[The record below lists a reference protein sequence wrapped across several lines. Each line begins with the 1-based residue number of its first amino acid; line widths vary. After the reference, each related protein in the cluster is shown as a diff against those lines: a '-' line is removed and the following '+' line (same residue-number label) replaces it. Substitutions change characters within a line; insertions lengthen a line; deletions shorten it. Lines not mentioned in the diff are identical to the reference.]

1 MLALGPINRGS
12 DPSDGPP
19 RPSPG
24 ASSFLAFRACHSPF
38 SELGRHDG
46 RGGRKL
52 ASKARR
58 RRALTVVYPPRN
70 KSPLTT
76 SLLSNWPSTQS
87 EGWRSGSIC
96 PLLEHRLTLRL
107 VVLSAGVDPHAL
119 VAGGRG
125 NEPDASRFVSVGS
138 SVSYSTTATTAS
150 PHSRQ
155 PAEFGARWSDLP
167 PGNVPAVLL
176 AHENRRLSIATPCEP
191 TSRRGLLHTKYY
203 MQSRLASAVRSIAHG

>member
-1 MLALGPINRGS
+1 MGKEGSALATLATSLNAGPRS
-12 DPSDGPP
+12 DQPGVRPSEGPP
-19 RPSPG
+19 WPSTG

-87 EGWRSGSIC
+87 EGWRSGSIY
-96 PLLEHRLTLRL
+96 PLIE
-107 VVLSAGVDPHAL
+107 
-119 VAGGRG
+119 
-125 NEPDASRFVSVGS
+125 
-138 SVSYSTTATTAS
+138 Y
-150 PHSRQ
+150 
-155 PAEFGARWSDLP
+155 
-167 PGNVPAVLL
+167 
-176 AHENRRLSIATPCEP
+176 
-191 TSRRGLLHTKYY
+191 
-203 MQSRLASAVRSIAHG
+203 RLASCCGQCRRRPPRACRRWAWQRTGRQPVCVGRQQCLVLNHSDHGIAP